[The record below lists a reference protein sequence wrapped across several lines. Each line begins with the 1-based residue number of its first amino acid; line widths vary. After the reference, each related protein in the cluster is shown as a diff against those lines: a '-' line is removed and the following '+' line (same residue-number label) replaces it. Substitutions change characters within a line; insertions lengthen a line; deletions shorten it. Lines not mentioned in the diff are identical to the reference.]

1 MSSKLFALVCI
12 RQEVAKYGH
21 LTPTGMKMYREYK
34 LSARELS
41 EATAQ
46 GLHLYQQW
54 KQR

>member
-1 MSSKLFALVCI
+1 MSTQSFALLCI
-12 RQEVAKYGH
+12 RQEVATHGH
-21 LTPTGMKMYREYK
+21 LTPKGMKIYREYK

-54 KQR
+54 KHR